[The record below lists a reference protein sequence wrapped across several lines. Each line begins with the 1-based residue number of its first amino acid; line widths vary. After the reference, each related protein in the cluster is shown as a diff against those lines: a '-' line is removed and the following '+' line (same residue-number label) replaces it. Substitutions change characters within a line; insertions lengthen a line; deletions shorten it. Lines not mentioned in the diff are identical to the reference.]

1 MGRYCLRLKP
11 RPESNSDS
19 ETDTDSDE
27 YGICCSHERE
37 LQRSREEIK
46 ELEHKLKHLETV
58 NILEVELGKKNA
70 DKRCSKLSC
79 QGVGKFQKE
88 KTYVVDTKKGTIECM
103 NNSQNNGL
111 SYKVAVRDILSVALQ
126 MPDNHNEDFDITHS
140 DADHQNEALTET
152 ENTTV
157 LEQKA
162 EINRLIKENDLYK
175 QNIQKLNGQIE
186 EEKLEQRNLIR
197 VYEGM
202 IEELK
207 SKPFNNSDN
216 ISQEKILKGQLEDA
230 EHEIR
235 EIKLELDET
244 KTRLS
249 KLLGQKLTDKNPN
262 IADLSDKN
270 RPTNLAE
277 RYSELYDNQWTDAFD
292 CLNKWHDEATTIK
305 QLSDIL
311 KNAMDFCSF
320 ESKIQMKQLQECL
333 SFSTKSSDCQIPGTI
348 IKSLKD
354 CRKSLGEPTG
364 HAVYQKYVE
373 HLQQSAP
380 ECMDLQVLP
389 YLQECIQLSWLM
401 CIQDPPVVL
410 SPVGTHG
417 SRFDTDVYKAYTKC
431 GPIVDYVV
439 WPALCLH
446 ERGPLLC
453 KGIAQ
458 GYGGKKTA
466 I

>member
-1 MGRYCLRLKP
+1 
-11 RPESNSDS
+11 
-19 ETDTDSDE
+19 
-27 YGICCSHERE
+27 
-37 LQRSREEIK
+37 
-46 ELEHKLKHLETV
+46 
-58 NILEVELGKKNA
+58 
-70 DKRCSKLSC
+70 
-79 QGVGKFQKE
+79 
-88 KTYVVDTKKGTIECM
+88 
-103 NNSQNNGL
+103 
-111 SYKVAVRDILSVALQ
+111 
-126 MPDNHNEDFDITHS
+126 
-140 DADHQNEALTET
+140 
-152 ENTTV
+152 
-157 LEQKA
+157 
-162 EINRLIKENDLYK
+162 
-175 QNIQKLNGQIE
+175 
-186 EEKLEQRNLIR
+186 
-197 VYEGM
+197 
-202 IEELK
+202 
-207 SKPFNNSDN
+207 
-216 ISQEKILKGQLEDA
+216 
-230 EHEIR
+230 
-235 EIKLELDET
+235 
-244 KTRLS
+244 
-249 KLLGQKLTDKNPN
+249 
-262 IADLSDKN
+262 
-270 RPTNLAE
+270 
-277 RYSELYDNQWTDAFD
+277 
-292 CLNKWHDEATTIK
+292 
-305 QLSDIL
+305 
-311 KNAMDFCSF
+311 
-320 ESKIQMKQLQECL
+320 MKQLQECL